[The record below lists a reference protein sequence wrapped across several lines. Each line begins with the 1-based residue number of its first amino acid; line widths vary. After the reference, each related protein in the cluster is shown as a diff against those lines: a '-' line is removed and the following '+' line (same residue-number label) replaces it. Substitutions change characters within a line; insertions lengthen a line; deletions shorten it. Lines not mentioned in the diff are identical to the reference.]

1 MTRSLD
7 NLLAEARSRY
17 RQLQP
22 AEAQHAMER
31 GAVLLDTR
39 SHEQRVAFGLVPGA
53 IRIHRNVLEW
63 RVDPGSGFQDPRI
76 AAATGEV
83 IVMCQQGYSST
94 LAADTLVRLGVE
106 RATDLAGGFE
116 AWAAAGL
123 PVEPY
128 RPGGLLGACELIAFV
143 ATADAERSR
152 RFYEDTLS
160 LPLVEQSPFANVFDA
175 GGTQLR
181 VTTAR
186 EVVPAPYTVL
196 GWRVPDIGSAI
207 EALTGRGVDFA
218 RFEGMEQDARGVWA
232 APGGARV
239 AWFRD
244 PDGNVLAV
252 SQHPVTAR

>member
-1 MTRSLD
+1 
-7 NLLAEARSRY
+7 
-17 RQLQP
+17 
-22 AEAQHAMER
+22 MER
-31 GAVLLDTR
+31 GAVILDTR
-39 SHEQRVAFGLVPGA
+39 SHEQRVAGLCRA
-53 IRIHRNVLEW
+53 IRIHRNMLEW
-63 RVDPGSGFQDPRI
+63 RVDPSSGYQDPRI

-94 LAADTLVRLGVE
+94 LAAETLLRLGID

-128 RPGGLLGACELIAFV
+128 RPGGRGRAPVVASV
-143 ATADAERSR
+143 ATDAERSR
-152 RFYEDTLS
+152 GFYEETLA
-160 LPLVEQSPFANVFDA
+160 LPLVEQTPFANVFDA

-186 EVVPAPYTVL
+186 EVVAAPYTVL
-196 GWRVPDIGSAI
+196 GLARAYIAAAV
-207 EALTGRGVDFA
+207 EELMGRGVEFA
-218 RFEGMEQDARGVWA
+218 GVNGMDQDSLGVWT
-232 APGGARV
+232 APGGVRV

-252 SQHPVTAR
+252 SQHL

>member
-1 MTRSLD
+1 MTPPLD
-7 NLLAEARSRY
+7 DLLADARSRY

-22 AEAQHAMER
+22 AEAQRAMQR
-31 GAVLLDTR
+31 GAVLIDTR
-39 SHEQRVAFGLVPGA
+39 SHEQRVAGGLVPGA

-63 RVDPGSGFQDPRI
+63 RVDPASGYQDPRI

-94 LAADTLVRLGVE
+94 LAAETLLRLGVE

-143 ATADAERSR
+143 RRRMRSGRAGSTRRRSR
-152 RFYEDTLS
+152 CRWLS
-160 LPLVEQSPFANVFDA
+160 RRRSRPCSTPA
-175 GGTQLR
+175 GRAAGDNR
-181 VTTAR
+181 
-186 EVVPAPYTVL
+186 
-196 GWRVPDIGSAI
+196 
-207 EALTGRGVDFA
+207 
-218 RFEGMEQDARGVWA
+218 ARGRRGAVHGA
-232 APGGARV
+232 RLARAGRRRRRGGARRAAGSSSRASTGWSRTRWACGRRRAASRV

-252 SQHPVTAR
+252 SQHAETQ

>member
-1 MTRSLD
+1 MTPPLD
-7 NLLAEARSRY
+7 DLLADARTRY
-17 RQLQP
+17 RQLAP
-22 AEAQHAMER
+22 AEALEAMGR
-31 GAVLLDTR
+31 GAVMLDTR
-39 SHEQRVAFGLVPGA
+39 SHEQRVAGGLVPGA

-63 RVDPGSGFQDPRI
+63 RVDPASGYQDPRI

-94 LAADTLVRLGVE
+94 LAAEMLLRLGVDQ
-106 RATDLAGGFE
+106 ATDVAGGFE

-128 RPGGLLGACELIAFV
+128 RPGGILGACELIAFV
-143 ATADAERSR
+143 ATTDAERSR
-152 RFYEDTLS
+152 GFYEETLA
-160 LPLVEQSPFANVFDA
+160 LPLVEQTPYAIVFDA

-186 EVVPAPYTVL
+186 EVVAAPYTVL
-196 GWRVPDIGSAI
+196 GWRVPDIGAAV
-207 EALTGRGVDFA
+207 EELMCRGVEFA
-218 RFEGMEQDARGVWA
+218 RFEGMEQDSLGVWA
-232 APGGARV
+232 APGGVRV

-252 SQHPVTAR
+252 SQHP